1 MPIWLRNF
9 TINQII
15 EYKKEEK
22 DQINKASKDNNSTST
37 KIGDQVPDHMKKIF
51 QQGKQSAKFTT
62 RRSKK

>member
-9 TINQII
+9 TINQIL

-22 DQINKASKDNNSTST
+22 KAIDDASKGNNSTSANV
-37 KIGDQVPDHMKKIF
+37 GEPVPDHMKKIF
-51 QQGKQSAKFTT
+51 QQTQSPSKFTT